1 MLPLRFRLISIAIVV
16 FGTLLASTSAY
27 GDTIFLATL
36 TNGQENPPTVPTL
49 SQAPEV
55 VRGRPLLVPPHF
67 C

>member
-16 FGTLLASTSAY
+16 LGTLLASTSAY

-49 SQAPEV
+49 SARRRC
-55 VRGRPLLVPPHF
+55 VRGRPLLVSQHF